1 MAKITGNEI
10 SPGTL
15 IEFEGQ
21 LWIAVKTQKV
31 KPGKGGAYNQ
41 VELKNVTSGT
51 KLNQRFR
58 SDEAVDE
65 AILDKK
71 DFQFLFASGDM
82 LTFMDMETY
91 DQIEL
96 ATDFVGEQAQFLQ
109 DGMKTLVQLYDGKPI
124 GIKLPVQVT
133 LTVAEAELGATRRLL
148 DGQIAEARSEVVA
161 AAERTKAY
169 GTEILP
175 RFEENLTLLRR
186 SFELGEIDILALST
200 GRERF
205 LRIQSDAL
213 LAAQDYFTALA
224 GLERVVGIDLWTDD
238 HHDTNTQ

>member
-15 IEFEGQ
+15 INYDGG

-65 AILDKK
+65 AYLDKK
-71 DFQFLFASGDM
+71 DFQFLYASGDM
-82 LTFMDMETY
+82 LTFMDMESY
-91 DQIEL
+91 EQIEL
-96 ATDFVGEQAQFLQ
+96 ASDFVGDQAQFLQ
-109 DGMKTLVQLYDGKPI
+109 DGMKTLVQLYDGRPI

-133 LTVAEAELGATRRLL
+133 LTVAEADPVMKGGTAAPSYKTAMLENGLKIQVPPFISAGEKIIVATEDGSYVRR
-148 DGQIAEARSEVVA
+148 AE
-161 AAERTKAY
+161 
-169 GTEILP
+169 
-175 RFEENLTLLRR
+175 
-186 SFELGEIDILALST
+186 
-200 GRERF
+200 
-205 LRIQSDAL
+205 
-213 LAAQDYFTALA
+213 
-224 GLERVVGIDLWTDD
+224 
-238 HHDTNTQ
+238 

>member
-1 MAKITGNEI
+1 MKGKVARTRALFDPATLLSPPPPEAFRTMSKITGNEI

-15 IEFEGQ
+15 INFDGG

-41 VELKNVTSGT
+41 VELKNVTTGT

-65 AILDKK
+65 AVLDKK

-96 ATDFVGEQAQFLQ
+96 AADFVGEQAQFLQ
-109 DGMKTLVQLYDGKPI
+109 DGMKTLVQMYEDKPI

-133 LTVAEAELGATRRLL
+133 LTVAEADPVLRGGTAAPSYKNAVLENGMRIL
-148 DGQIAEARSEVVA
+148 VPPFVA
-161 AAERTKAY
+161 AGEKIIVA
-169 GTEILP
+169 TEDGSYV
-175 RFEENLTLLRR
+175 RR
-186 SFELGEIDILALST
+186 AD
-200 GRERF
+200 
-205 LRIQSDAL
+205 
-213 LAAQDYFTALA
+213 
-224 GLERVVGIDLWTDD
+224 
-238 HHDTNTQ
+238 

>member
-1 MAKITGNEI
+1 MSKITGNEI

-15 IEFEGQ
+15 INYDGG

-65 AILDKK
+65 AVLDKK
-71 DFQFLFASGDM
+71 DFQFLYANGDM

-109 DGMKTLVQLYDGKPI
+109 DGMKTLVQMYEDKPI

-133 LTVAEAELGATRRLL
+133 LTVTEADPVLRGGTAAPSYKNAVLENGMRILVPPFIAAGEKIIVATEDGSYVRRA
-148 DGQIAEARSEVVA
+148 D
-161 AAERTKAY
+161 
-169 GTEILP
+169 
-175 RFEENLTLLRR
+175 
-186 SFELGEIDILALST
+186 
-200 GRERF
+200 
-205 LRIQSDAL
+205 
-213 LAAQDYFTALA
+213 
-224 GLERVVGIDLWTDD
+224 
-238 HHDTNTQ
+238 

>member
-15 IEFEGQ
+15 IDYNGG

-41 VELKNVTSGT
+41 VELKNVTQGT

-58 SDEAVDE
+58 SDETVDE
-65 AILDKK
+65 VVLEKR

-82 LTFMDMETY
+82 LTFMDMDSY

-96 ATDFVGEQAQFLQ
+96 PVDFVGEDQAAFLQ
-109 DGMKTLVQLYDGKPI
+109 DGMKTLVQLHEGKPI

-133 LTVAEAELGATRRLL
+133 LTVAEADPVLKGGT
-148 DGQIAEARSEVVA
+148 A
-161 AAERTKAY
+161 APSYKSAV
-169 GTEILP
+169 L
-175 RFEENLTLLRR
+175 EN
-186 SFELGEIDILALST
+186 G
-200 GRERF
+200 
-205 LRIQSDAL
+205 LRIQVPPFI
-213 LAAQDYFTALA
+213 AAGEKIIVATEDGSYVRRA
-224 GLERVVGIDLWTDD
+224 E
-238 HHDTNTQ
+238 

>member
-15 IEFEGQ
+15 LNYDGG
-21 LWIAVKTQKV
+21 LWVAVKTVKV

-41 VELKNVTSGT
+41 VELKNVTTGT

-65 AILDKK
+65 AYLDKK
-71 DFQFLFASGDM
+71 DFQFLYASGEM

-96 ATDFVGEQAQFLQ
+96 ATDFVGDQARFLQ
-109 DGMKTLVQLYDGKPI
+109 DGMKTLVNLYEGKPI

-133 LTVAEAELGATRRLL
+133 LTVAEADPVLKGGTAAPSFKTAVLENGLKVQVPPFVGAGEKIIVATEDGTYVRRA
-148 DGQIAEARSEVVA
+148 D
-161 AAERTKAY
+161 
-169 GTEILP
+169 
-175 RFEENLTLLRR
+175 
-186 SFELGEIDILALST
+186 
-200 GRERF
+200 
-205 LRIQSDAL
+205 
-213 LAAQDYFTALA
+213 
-224 GLERVVGIDLWTDD
+224 
-238 HHDTNTQ
+238 

>member
-15 IEFEGQ
+15 INHDGG

-96 ATDFVGEQAQFLQ
+96 ATDFVGDQAQFLQ
-109 DGMKTLVQLYDGKPI
+109 DGMKTLVQLYEDKPI

-133 LTVAEAELGATRRLL
+133 LTVAEADPVLKGGT
-148 DGQIAEARSEVVA
+148 A
-161 AAERTKAY
+161 APSYKSAV
-169 GTEILP
+169 L
-175 RFEENLTLLRR
+175 EN
-186 SFELGEIDILALST
+186 GM
-200 GRERF
+200 
-205 LRIQSDAL
+205 RIQVPPFIS
-213 LAAQDYFTALA
+213 A
-224 GLERVVGIDLWTDD
+224 GEKIIVATEDGSYVRRAD
-238 HHDTNTQ
+238 

>member
-1 MAKITGNEI
+1 MSKITGNEI

-15 IEFEGQ
+15 INFDGG

-65 AILDKK
+65 AVLDKK
-71 DFQFLFASGDM
+71 DFQFLFASGEM

-96 ATDFVGEQAQFLQ
+96 ASDFVGEQAQFLQ
-109 DGMKTLVQLYDGKPI
+109 DGMKTMVQLYEGRPI

-133 LTVAEAELGATRRLL
+133 LTVTEADPVMKGGT
-148 DGQIAEARSEVVA
+148 A
-161 AAERTKAY
+161 APSYKSAV
-169 GTEILP
+169 L
-175 RFEENLTLLRR
+175 EN
-186 SFELGEIDILALST
+186 G
-200 GRERF
+200 
-205 LRIQSDAL
+205 LRIQVPP
-213 LAAQDYFTALA
+213 FVGA
-224 GLERVVGIDLWTDD
+224 GERIVVATEDGSYVRRAE
-238 HHDTNTQ
+238 

>member
-15 IEFEGQ
+15 INFDGG

-71 DFQFLFASGDM
+71 DFQFLYASGDM
-82 LTFMDMETY
+82 LTFMDMETF

-96 ATDFVGEQAQFLQ
+96 ASDFVGEQAQFLQ
-109 DGMKTLVQLYDGKPI
+109 DGMKTLVQLYEDKPI

-133 LTVAEAELGATRRLL
+133 LTVAEADPVLKGGTAAPSYKSAILENGMRIHVPPFIAAGERIIVATEDGSYVRRA
-148 DGQIAEARSEVVA
+148 D
-161 AAERTKAY
+161 
-169 GTEILP
+169 
-175 RFEENLTLLRR
+175 
-186 SFELGEIDILALST
+186 
-200 GRERF
+200 
-205 LRIQSDAL
+205 
-213 LAAQDYFTALA
+213 
-224 GLERVVGIDLWTDD
+224 
-238 HHDTNTQ
+238 